1 MTAQLSLTESA
12 TIPQLSPMQ
21 RNIYAVLRDYRP
33 HSALEFKKGV
43 HGFYCD
49 AVSQRIGDLK
59 RKGYNIES
67 TGKGG
72 VASYRLVRAW

>member
-12 TIPQLSPMQ
+12 AIPQLSPMQ
-21 RNIYAVLRDYRP
+21 SNVLSVLRDGLWHKATR
-33 HSALEFKKGV
+33 FKNGTY
-43 HGFYCD
+43 GFYCD
-49 AVSQRIGDLK
+49 AVSQRIGDLR